1 MHPKQELYETIK
13 LHDLIFNEM
22 DLIADVIAD
31 FLRKME
37 TLQDKLRDELM
48 LQKERSVVKKQ
59 KEGENHIAIL
69 RKVSFKKES
78 TTFKSRLLGLDT
90 INKKLLKCEDDGK
103 GKGHFGFEIEGKK
116 SEIVVHS
123 YGKIWF

>member
-22 DLIADVIAD
+22 DLISEVIAE

-48 LQKERSVVKKQ
+48 LQK
-59 KEGENHIAIL
+59 
-69 RKVSFKKES
+69 
-78 TTFKSRLLGLDT
+78 
-90 INKKLLKCEDDGK
+90 
-103 GKGHFGFEIEGKK
+103 
-116 SEIVVHS
+116 
-123 YGKIWF
+123 